1 MQNERK
7 IPVHVAIIM
16 DGNGRW
22 AKKRGL
28 PRTAGHAQG
37 ARVVEQILEDAD
49 HMGIRYLT
57 VYAFSTENW
66 SRPDSEVKA
75 LMNLLRTYMKTSLA
89 KCARNNVRIRV
100 IGDKSRLDSDLQASI
115 ANLEKETASNTGIGF
130 QIAINYGSRDE
141 IVRALRKAAQ
151 RVKDSELNPEDI
163 TEDMISDGLDTAG
176 IPDPDLLIRT
186 GGEERISNFLLW
198 QKRTQIRRSDLMKE
212 RVISGVVIAALIV
225 GAGLLGGF
233 PLAVLIMV
241 CSMIGFQELA
251 RATAVLNSGEKV
263 NALTGTMLVMTAVYY
278 VGLMIFQARWGSVPD
293 QLVLAS
299 DFFTTVVIIA
309 AFLGIM
315 TVYVLTFPKFRSE
328 QVMAAFF
335 SFVYAPI
342 LMAFVYR
349 SRTLPYGIF
358 MYALV
363 FVCSSVCDT
372 CALAAGMMFGKHKM
386 APVLSPKKT
395 KEGAVGGL
403 LGSAVCSVILAYILR
418 AMDPGADYRIQFL
431 IIGVCGALISM
442 IGDLAA
448 SAIKRNHDIKDYG
461 NLIPGHGGIMDRF
474 DSIIFTAPLI
484 YILGVILMGTAAL

>member
-66 SRPDSEVKA
+66 SRPDSEVKS

-141 IVRALRKAAQ
+141 IVRAVRKAAQ
-151 RVKDSELNPEDI
+151 KVKNSEMDPKDI
-163 TEDMISDGLDTAG
+163 TIDMISDELDTAG

-198 QKRTQIRRSDLMKE
+198 QTAYSELYFCDAAWPDFNKAELGKRE
-212 RVISGVVIAALIV
+212 
-225 GAGLLGGF
+225 
-233 PLAVLIMV
+233 
-241 CSMIGFQELA
+241 
-251 RATAVLNSGEKV
+251 
-263 NALTGTMLVMTAVYY
+263 
-278 VGLMIFQARWGSVPD
+278 
-293 QLVLAS
+293 
-299 DFFTTVVIIA
+299 
-309 AFLGIM
+309 
-315 TVYVLTFPKFRSE
+315 
-328 QVMAAFF
+328 
-335 SFVYAPI
+335 
-342 LMAFVYR
+342 
-349 SRTLPYGIF
+349 
-358 MYALV
+358 
-363 FVCSSVCDT
+363 
-372 CALAAGMMFGKHKM
+372 
-386 APVLSPKKT
+386 
-395 KEGAVGGL
+395 
-403 LGSAVCSVILAYILR
+403 
-418 AMDPGADYRIQFL
+418 
-431 IIGVCGALISM
+431 
-442 IGDLAA
+442 
-448 SAIKRNHDIKDYG
+448 
-461 NLIPGHGGIMDRF
+461 
-474 DSIIFTAPLI
+474 
-484 YILGVILMGTAAL
+484 

>member
-115 ANLEKETASNTGIGF
+115 SNLEKETASNTGIGF

-141 IVRALRKAAQ
+141 IVRAVRKAAQ
-151 RVKDSELNPEDI
+151 KVKNSEMDPEDI
-163 TEDMISDGLDTAG
+163 TIDMISDELDTAG

-198 QKRTQIRRSDLMKE
+198 QTAYSELYFCDAAWPDFNKAELEKAVDAFNNRERR
-212 RVISGVVIAALIV
+212 
-225 GAGLLGGF
+225 
-233 PLAVLIMV
+233 
-241 CSMIGFQELA
+241 
-251 RATAVLNSGEKV
+251 
-263 NALTGTMLVMTAVYY
+263 Y
-278 VGLMIFQARWGSVPD
+278 
-293 QLVLAS
+293 
-299 DFFTTVVIIA
+299 
-309 AFLGIM
+309 
-315 TVYVLTFPKFRSE
+315 
-328 QVMAAFF
+328 
-335 SFVYAPI
+335 
-342 LMAFVYR
+342 
-349 SRTLPYGIF
+349 
-358 MYALV
+358 
-363 FVCSSVCDT
+363 
-372 CALAAGMMFGKHKM
+372 
-386 APVLSPKKT
+386 
-395 KEGAVGGL
+395 GGL
-403 LGSAVCSVILAYILR
+403 
-418 AMDPGADYRIQFL
+418 
-431 IIGVCGALISM
+431 IS
-442 IGDLAA
+442 
-448 SAIKRNHDIKDYG
+448 
-461 NLIPGHGGIMDRF
+461 
-474 DSIIFTAPLI
+474 
-484 YILGVILMGTAAL
+484 

>member
-1 MQNERK
+1 
-7 IPVHVAIIM
+7 M

-186 GGEERISNFLLW
+186 GGEQRISNFLLW
-198 QKRTQIRRSDLMKE
+198 QTAYSELYFCDAAWPDFNKAELEKAVDAFNNRERR
-212 RVISGVVIAALIV
+212 
-225 GAGLLGGF
+225 
-233 PLAVLIMV
+233 
-241 CSMIGFQELA
+241 
-251 RATAVLNSGEKV
+251 
-263 NALTGTMLVMTAVYY
+263 Y
-278 VGLMIFQARWGSVPD
+278 
-293 QLVLAS
+293 
-299 DFFTTVVIIA
+299 
-309 AFLGIM
+309 
-315 TVYVLTFPKFRSE
+315 
-328 QVMAAFF
+328 
-335 SFVYAPI
+335 
-342 LMAFVYR
+342 
-349 SRTLPYGIF
+349 
-358 MYALV
+358 
-363 FVCSSVCDT
+363 
-372 CALAAGMMFGKHKM
+372 
-386 APVLSPKKT
+386 
-395 KEGAVGGL
+395 GGL
-403 LGSAVCSVILAYILR
+403 
-418 AMDPGADYRIQFL
+418 
-431 IIGVCGALISM
+431 IS
-442 IGDLAA
+442 
-448 SAIKRNHDIKDYG
+448 
-461 NLIPGHGGIMDRF
+461 
-474 DSIIFTAPLI
+474 
-484 YILGVILMGTAAL
+484 